1 MSGQLNSY
9 EGEDDDVPT
18 LLDSTSNSDDPQTLT
33 PRASNLGASENESA
47 PLPRVPLTIITGFLG
62 AGKST
67 LLQYILTEQHGYRIA
82 VIMNEFGDSADI
94 ESRSINV
101 SSGGE
106 SNATLSEEFLEV
118 PNGCMCCSVKDLGVA
133 AIENLMKKRGR
144 FDYILLETTGLAD
157 PGPIASMFWQ
167 NEDFG
172 ESISL
177 DGVVCLFDA
186 VFGLEQLEKDRA
198 SGEVGE
204 CQRQVACADVILLN
218 KSDLVSS
225 EQLEKTEAALRA
237 LNTAVPIHRTVRGHV
252 DDLRTVI
259 ALNAYG
265 SSPPTIVS
273 DTTTPALHSAEHDG
287 GHDHGHEHAHAH
299 ALRGVTSLLFSLPR
313 ALSPSQME
321 RFDEWIRTLVW
332 EGRLSNESTD
342 GDEPTM
348 EILRCKGI
356 FSTSDGAVHTL
367 QGVRTLYEVR
377 ELGRGDAV
385 KKEVEEDGRLVLIG
399 SGLDEDKIERSLHQV
414 LST

>member
-1 MSGQLNSY
+1 
-9 EGEDDDVPT
+9 
-18 LLDSTSNSDDPQTLT
+18 
-33 PRASNLGASENESA
+33 
-47 PLPRVPLTIITGFLG
+47 
-62 AGKST
+62 
-67 LLQYILTEQHGYRIA
+67 
-82 VIMNEFGDSADI
+82 MNEFGDSADI

-106 SNATLSEEFLEV
+106 SNAALSEEFLEV

-157 PGPIASMFWQ
+157 PGPIASIFWQ
-167 NEDFG
+167 NEEFG

-186 VFGLEQLEKDRA
+186 VFGLDQLEKDSA

-218 KSDLVSS
+218 KADLVSS

-252 DDLRTVI
+252 NDLRTVI

-265 SSPPTIVS
+265 SSPPAIVS
-273 DTTTPALHSAEHDG
+273 DTTPALHNADH
-287 GHDHGHEHAHAH
+287 GHDHGHGH
-299 ALRGVTSLLFSLPR
+299 ALKGVTSLLFPLPR

-332 EGRLSNESTD
+332 EGRLSDQSIN
-342 GDEPTM
+342 GDEPTL

-385 KKEVEEDGRLVLIG
+385 KKETEEDGRLVVIG
-399 SGLDEDKIERSLHQV
+399 SGLDEDKIKRSLYQI
-414 LST
+414 LS